1 MKVPSIVLD
10 TNVLV
15 AALRSTKGASFKLL
29 SLIDS
34 EKFQLCLSVPLVLE
48 YEEILFREID
58 HLTINEQ
65 DVQDVLDFLCLV
77 GRHQSIYY
85 LWRPYLRDM
94 DDDFVLEVAV
104 AAECD
109 YIVSFNQRDF
119 KGVDNFGIQVITPK
133 AFLSVIGELS

>member
-15 AALRSTKGASFKLL
+15 AGLRSTKGASFKLL

-48 YEEILFREID
+48 YEEILLRELV

-119 KGVDNFGIQVITPK
+119 KGVDDFGIQVITPK